1 MATKLLYLLSL
12 IIEFFMLLL
21 VVFVLLFLFYV
32 LVAMAASCCGFIFL
46 FEEFTLLNLGCFSGA
61 YGWTGF
67 SG

>member
-1 MATKLLYLLSL
+1 
-12 IIEFFMLLL
+12 
-21 VVFVLLFLFYV
+21 
-32 LVAMAASCCGFIFL
+32 MAASCCGFIFL